1 MRFNPIPLNLP
12 SYPFKIK
19 EEEASVFIFDDIRK
33 KYLLLTPEEW
43 VRQHVVKFLI
53 HEKNYPRTLIKLE
66 GGLKLNAL
74 LKRTDILIF
83 DSSGKRV
90 VLVECKAPSVK
101 ITQKVFDQIARYN
114 FVHRTE
120 CLIVSNGLE
129 HYCCQIDFEQKTY
142 RFIPEIPDFNFFK

>member
-1 MRFNPIPLNLP
+1 MPFNPIPLNLP

-74 LKRTDILIF
+74 QKRTDILIF

-90 VLVECKAPSVK
+90 VLVECKAPSVN